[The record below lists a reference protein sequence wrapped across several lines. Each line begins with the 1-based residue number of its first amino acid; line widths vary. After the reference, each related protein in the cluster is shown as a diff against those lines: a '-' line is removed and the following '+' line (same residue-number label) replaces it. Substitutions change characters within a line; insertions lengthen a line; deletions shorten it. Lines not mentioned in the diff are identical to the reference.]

1 MSQGI
6 QFINERCTK
15 IIKNEVKEQNRGF
28 LGILLG
34 TLGASLLE
42 HLFTGKGVKAKIP
55 GQGVIRA
62 DEEAIATSQ
71 GQGTI
76 RAGHNF

>member
-6 QFINERCTK
+6 QFINERFTK
-15 IIKNEVKEQNRGF
+15 IIKNVVKEQNRGF

-71 GQGTI
+71 GQSTI